1 MLRRWTE
8 QIGCLGI
15 PAERGEEY
23 LASYLWGFNPT
34 KPLRRP
40 PNEKQ
45 SMETWNCSLSLLRLA
60 DRIQTHNNRK
70 RSYGSIRRC
79 QTIDSFRPANS
90 AERFRNDQRRQANV
104 SL

>member
-34 KPLRRP
+34 EP
-40 PNEKQ
+40 
-45 SMETWNCSLSLLRLA
+45 
-60 DRIQTHNNRK
+60 
-70 RSYGSIRRC
+70 
-79 QTIDSFRPANS
+79 F
-90 AERFRNDQRRQANV
+90 AEV
-104 SL
+104 SQ